1 MNTNEL
7 SDAENTTGLDLSSIN
22 VMGMGLAGVDSS
34 ATVSSLGS
42 SSQYPNQPLMKQHS
56 QPDYSQQQQQQ
67 QQPQRTTPPPGVLP
81 PPSSSSTGSS
91 SALNNTPANNHS
103 SGIINPN
110 QQSKSSS
117 KKRKL
122 DDLGIENIS
131 DGEGSS
137 NSASNSS
144 GNLSCPSNLSKIL
157 KMSRHLLFLQF

>member
-7 SDAENTTGLDLSSIN
+7 NDAENTTGLDLSSIN

-34 ATVSSLGS
+34 ATASSLGS
-42 SSQYPNQPLMKQHS
+42 SSQYPSQPLMKQHS
-56 QPDYSQQQQQQ
+56 QSDYSQQQQ
-67 QQPQRTTPPPGVLP
+67 QQPQRTTPPPGILP

-91 SALNNTPANNHS
+91 SALNNTPANNNS
-103 SGIINPN
+103 SGIIINPN
-110 QQSKSSS
+110 QQQNKSSS

-144 GNLSCPSNLSKIL
+144 GNQSHPKWPWQNFK
-157 KMSRHLLFLQF
+157 K